1 MKPDVRA
8 RIPIIRDLRQIRRR
22 NLPIQQLLPVDLG
35 EPRVREHV
43 ARAVREVPEALAR
56 VALHELE
63 DEVRRVR
70 VERGPLDARRA
81 LRDLLVEHDGRD
93 VRLVERRQP
102 REHLEDE
109 HPQGVPVHAL
119 VVPHVADNLTRTRS
133 HARKG
138 KGKGKG
144 RSAGIAGTCVD
155 VAMGRWGSLTSGA
168 R

>member
-22 NLPIQQLLPVDLG
+22 NLSIEQLLPVDLG
-35 EPRVREHV
+35 EPRVGEDV
-43 ARAVREVPEALAR
+43 ARAVEHVPEALRR

-81 LRDLLVEHDGRD
+81 LRDLLVEHDGGD

-109 HPQGVPVHAL
+109 HA
-119 VVPHVADNLTRTRS
+119 
-133 HARKG
+133 
-138 KGKGKG
+138 
-144 RSAGIAGTCVD
+144 
-155 VAMGRWGSLTSGA
+155 
-168 R
+168 